1 MDMLYARYS
10 SPMDLMSEYISRGRF
25 GDFIEG
31 FLQAEKDRKKEEAE
45 RDEDQKMWL
54 AYVYSNTDPNKS
66 FKDWKAEV
74 LGRAGTSAAGKK
86 TAGSDFDLDEKGIK
100 DIIGKLFPDG

>member
-66 FKDWKAEV
+66 FNDWKAET
-74 LGRAGTSAAGKK
+74 LGRTNTAGKK
-86 TAGSDFDLDEKGIK
+86 TAGSDFDLDDKGIK
-100 DIIGKLFPDG
+100 NIIGNLFPDG